1 MKKVKKL
8 GKLFLKS
15 LILFL
20 CIFLFSSLINTLDL
34 LEQNKKNELIDTN
47 VEDVEKQDSNL
58 EKNKIVE
65 ATINDNNSDSNNIN
79 NDYKYMKVH
88 YIDVGNG
95 DSIFIELPNNT
106 NMLIDAGE
114 SSKGDKVVDYIKS
127 LGYSNINYVIGT
139 HPHTDHIGGL
149 SKVINSFT
157 IEKIYM
163 PKVISTSKTYENLLN
178 TIMNKGLKIQTARA
192 GIDIINSQGL
202 LITLLAPNNDLY
214 SDLNNYSVVIK
225 IEYQDVKFL
234 FMGDAEEKSENEILC
249 DVESD
254 VIKVGHHGSNTSS
267 SKKFVSRVNAK
278 YAIISVGSDNNY
290 NHPNIDIVNRWKDAN
305 AKVYRTDENGTIV
318 VSTNG
323 STLNVEKEK

>member
-1 MKKVKKL
+1 MIKVKKL
-8 GKLFLKS
+8 GKLCLKS

-20 CIFLFSSLINTLDL
+20 CIFLLNNLLNTLDL
-34 LEQNKKNELIDTN
+34 FEQNKNNEISDTN
-47 VEDVEKQDSNL
+47 VEDVEKQDSNI

-65 ATINDNNSDSNNIN
+65 STIDNNNSGGNNIS
-79 NDYKYMKVH
+79 NDFKYMNVH

-114 SSKGDKVVDYIKS
+114 SSKGDNVVDYIKS
-127 LGYSNINYVIGT
+127 LGYSNINYIIGT

-149 SKVINSFT
+149 SKIINSFT

-192 GIDIINSQGL
+192 GMNIINSQGL
-202 LITLLAPNNDLY
+202 LVTILAPNNDSY
-214 SDLNNYSVVIK
+214 ADLNNYSVVVK

-234 FMGDAEEKSENEILC
+234 FMGDAEEKSENEILD

-290 NHPNIDIVNRWKDAN
+290 NHPNMDIVNRWKDAD
-305 AKVYRTDENGTIV
+305 AKVYRTDLDGTIV

>member
-1 MKKVKKL
+1 MIKVKKL
-8 GKLFLKS
+8 GKLCLKS

-20 CIFLFSSLINTLDL
+20 CIFLFNSLLNTLDL
-34 LEQNKKNELIDTN
+34 FEQNKKNELRNTN
-47 VEDVEKQDSNL
+47 VEKQDSNL

-65 ATINDNNSDSNNIN
+65 ATIDDNNSDGNNIK
-79 NDYKYMKVH
+79 NDFKYMKVH
-88 YIDVGNG
+88 YIDIGNG
-95 DSIFIELPNNT
+95 DSIFIELPNNI

-114 SSKGDKVVDYIKS
+114 SEKGNKVVDYIKS
-127 LGYSNINYVIGT
+127 LGYSNINYVIVT

-192 GIDIINSQGL
+192 GMDIINSKGL
-202 LITLLAPNNDLY
+202 LITILAPNNDSY
-214 SDLNNYSVVIK
+214 TDLNNYSVVIK
-225 IEYQDVKFL
+225 IEYQGVKFL

-267 SKKFVSRVNAK
+267 SKEFVSRVNAK

-305 AKVYRTDENGTIV
+305 AKVYRTDLDGTIV